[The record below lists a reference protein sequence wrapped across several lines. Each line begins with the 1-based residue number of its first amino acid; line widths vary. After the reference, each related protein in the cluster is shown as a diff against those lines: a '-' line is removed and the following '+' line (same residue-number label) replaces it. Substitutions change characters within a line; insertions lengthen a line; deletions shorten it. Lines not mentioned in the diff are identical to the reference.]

1 MIKNYK
7 LFVLWGKKR
16 HRLSIF
22 TVKKKKNEGKRTMV
36 GGRLERL
43 KNGIYISFSK
53 ANWKTEHLQMGLSPQ
68 AFVKLSLG
76 NNVKTIC
83 RERFCSISNKFL
95 RHLCYILFS
104 ILFFS
109 HRE

>member
-1 MIKNYK
+1 
-7 LFVLWGKKR
+7 
-16 HRLSIF
+16 
-22 TVKKKKNEGKRTMV
+22 MV

-83 RERFCSISNKFL
+83 RERLCSISNKFL
-95 RHLCYILFS
+95 RHLCFILFS